1 MLREKNEQGRYEMLR
16 TEGLIFKW
24 GDGQEFLE
32 MVTLRKV
39 LEAVRETAMQVS
51 RQEDFRNR

>member
-1 MLREKNEQGRYEMLR
+1 MNKGRYEMLR

-39 LEAVRETAMQVS
+39 LEAVREAAMQVS
-51 RQEDFRNR
+51 RQEDFRNRQVE